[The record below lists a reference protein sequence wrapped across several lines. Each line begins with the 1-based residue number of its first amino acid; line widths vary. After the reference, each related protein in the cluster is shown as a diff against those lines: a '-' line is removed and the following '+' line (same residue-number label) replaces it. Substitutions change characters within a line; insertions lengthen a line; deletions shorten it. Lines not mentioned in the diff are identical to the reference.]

1 VSKVYLTNAVNHFK
15 WRPQGK
21 RRIHERPNR
30 EEMILRA
37 PDEPARREAM
47 AKFVRDLQTI
57 ARATSGR

>member
-1 VSKVYLTNAVNHFK
+1 
-15 WRPQGK
+15 
-21 RRIHERPNR
+21 
-30 EEMILRA
+30 MILRA